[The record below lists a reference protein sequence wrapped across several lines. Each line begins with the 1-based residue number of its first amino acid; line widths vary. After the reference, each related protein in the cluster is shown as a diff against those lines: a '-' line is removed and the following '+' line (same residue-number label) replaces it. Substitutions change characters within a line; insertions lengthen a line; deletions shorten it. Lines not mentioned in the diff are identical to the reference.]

1 MTGVK
6 NILLVDDDPGVTF
19 LNRYM
24 LEKSFVKGEIFIAQ
38 HGREAI
44 ELMEAKKLLPDV
56 IFLDVN
62 MPVMN
67 GFEFLEALKA
77 KPDWY
82 NNTNVYML
90 TSSLREEDKKK
101 ALAHSCV
108 KKYFEKPITENMIK
122 EVFGQ

>member
-1 MTGVK
+1 MEGQK
-6 NILLVDDDPGVTF
+6 ILLVDDDAAVTF

-24 LEKSFVKGEIFIAQ
+24 LEKSNVKGEIFTAQ
-38 HGREAI
+38 HGREAM
-44 ELMEAKKLLPDV
+44 ELMEAKSLLPDV

-67 GFEFLEALKA
+67 GFEFLDALKT

-82 NNTNVYML
+82 NNTMVYML
-90 TSSLREEDKKK
+90 SSSLREEDKEK

-108 KKYFEKPITENMIK
+108 KKYFEKPITEKMIK

>member
-1 MTGVK
+1 MEEQK
-6 NILLVDDDPGVTF
+6 ILLVDDDAAVTF

-24 LEKSFVKGEIFIAQ
+24 LEKSQVKGRIYTAQ
-38 HGREAI
+38 NGREAL
-44 ELMEAKKLLPDV
+44 ELMEAQGLLPDV

-77 KPDWY
+77 KPDCY
-82 NNTNVYML
+82 NHTNVYML
-90 TSSLREEDKKK
+90 TSSLREEDKEK

-108 KKYFEKPITENMIK
+108 KKYFEKPITENMIE